1 MVSVPSERWRSTF
14 LSYITLSPRLL
25 LLPLSSMA
33 GSSGSQ
39 LAQLKRQVKDS
50 GINDRRQESAAAKKR
65 KRGAQA
71 SEQDTAAARRAAL
84 ARIKDDRRFNP
95 FDEKVTK
102 QKHEVLGRKVK
113 GAVGRPGL
121 AKQGGLA
128 QRAATLLPEYQNRN
142 RSSTFID
149 RRFGESDATMTP
161 EERML
166 ERFTRE
172 KQKGAGSGGGKGKKA
187 ALFSLNDEEGQEE

>member
-1 MVSVPSERWRSTF
+1 
-14 LSYITLSPRLL
+14 
-25 LLPLSSMA
+25 MA

-39 LAQLKRQVKDS
+39 LAQLKRQVKEA
-50 GINDRRQESAAAKKR
+50 GITDRRQDSNAAKKR
-65 KRGAQA
+65 KRGQQA
-71 SEQDTAAARRAAL
+71 AEKDQAAHRRAAL
-84 ARIKDDRRFNP
+84 EKIKLDTSLNP
-95 FDEKVTK
+95 FDEKVTR
-102 QKHEVLGRKVK
+102 QKHDVLGRKVK

-172 KQKGAGSGGGKGKKA
+172 KQTGAGGGGKGKKA